1 MEKSNA
7 KKPCT
12 PARTRFL
19 DLFKPSIVP
28 GQYRR
33 NASSDDMALA
43 DTANQARSSPVAR
56 TRLKRS
62 ASVALQNED
71 GDLEETIIVTALET
85 IPFCCHEDLLTMT
98 HHQLVA
104 VVEALNAKLPAALRI
119 DTKPSS
125 TDSFI
130 RNAIELIVGI
140 KRTVPGAP
148 KAVKLGLSSL
158 ADPDSSVSPLT
169 SPLATKTQPRDVYQ
183 ASRRLAV
190 LKEEDEETATGVHE
204 RPVKKR
210 KTSGQADNT
219 VTKRRVSAQSAPPIR
234 RTRSAASA
242 ASAHKPKLIRNRS
255 QRIPIS
261 HISPPRSSRILRSH
275 SQKLPSET
283 KIDAT
288 FITMDRPRYR
298 FRPKTISGAANTSTP
313 PQGIFGNRDR
323 DEEDSPDGK
332 DQETLRTSASSATS
346 EMSPS
351 STTTTSGGTTPHG
364 NTVCA
369 RRDEETDSGSGDV
382 DSGMII
388 GLHGMTMATSKTDM
402 DVSF

>member
-1 MEKSNA
+1 
-7 KKPCT
+7 
-12 PARTRFL
+12 
-19 DLFKPSIVP
+19 
-28 GQYRR
+28 
-33 NASSDDMALA
+33 MALA

-56 TRLKRS
+56 IRLKRS

-104 VVEALNAKLPAALRI
+104 VVEALNAKLPAALHI
-119 DTKPSS
+119 DIKPSS

-158 ADPDSSVSPLT
+158 GDPDSSVSPPT

-183 ASRRLAV
+183 TSRHLAV
-190 LKEEDEETATGVHE
+190 LKEEDEETATGVYE

-210 KTSGQADNT
+210 KTSGQADT
-219 VTKRRVSAQSAPPIR
+219 VTKRRASVQSAPPIR

-242 ASAHKPKLIRNRS
+242 ASAHKPKLIRSRS

-298 FRPKTISGAANTSTP
+298 FRTKTISGAANTSTP
-313 PQGIFGNRDR
+313 PQGIFGNRHR

-332 DQETLRTSASSATS
+332 DQETLRTSTSSITS
-346 EMSPS
+346 ERSPS
-351 STTTTSGGTTPHG
+351 STSTTSGGTTPHG

-369 RRDEETDSGSGDV
+369 RRDEGTDPGSGDV